1 MNKIISENGLALIK
15 RFEGCRLT
23 AYQDSVGVWT
33 IGYGHTLD
41 VSKGRTLLRS
51 SRPTIICAQTAQT
64 QKKR

>member
-41 VSKGRTLLRS
+41 VSKGRTIRS